1 MQDKLL
7 VEIKLTDKEE
17 SLRVKHQESRTKPL
31 ANDLCHGGKLL
42 FQLYFS
48 KKRQLVL
55 PNPSARPG
63 SGQPDEIC
71 ISGVCA
77 YCALPAKCVQVLAR

>member
-1 MQDKLL
+1 ML

-17 SLRVKHQESRTKPL
+17 SCRAKHRENRTQSL
-31 ANDLCHGGKLL
+31 ANDLCYGGKLL

-48 KKRQLVL
+48 KKRQLNL

-63 SGQPDEIC
+63 SGHADEIC
-71 ISGVCA
+71 IAGA
-77 YCALPAKCVQVLAR
+77 